1 MKKHFLPLFFL
12 FNILSYLSFAQ
23 TEDADKLFSELNDTG
38 IKYATAGFKSTRVIN
53 GHSFENLK
61 GGVLDTRISHRFGFI
76 SSGAYELYG
85 LDQSTIRLGV
95 DYGITDRLMAGIG
108 RSNYEKTIDGFGKY
122 KLLRQSTGEKKMPVT
137 LSLFAAVALKTNH
150 FENAVRTN
158 YFTSR
163 LYYTYQIIAGR
174 KFSEQFSLQF
184 TPTLVHRNLIDS
196 VQFKNDVFAIG
207 AAGRIKLT
215 KRVALCGE
223 YYYVLPNQISSA
235 YHNSA
240 AIGFDIET
248 GGHVFQLHFTNS
260 TAMNE
265 KGFVTETTGDA
276 LKGDIHFGFNIS
288 RVFTLS
294 NSKFK
299 NIMKQ

>member
-1 MKKHFLPLFFL
+1 M
-12 FNILSYLSFAQ
+12 
-23 TEDADKLFSELNDTG
+23 DKLLSESDNST
-38 IKYATAGFKSTRVIN
+38 INYVTAGFKSTRVIN
-53 GHSFENLK
+53 GQSFENT
-61 GGVLDTRISHRFGFI
+61 GRGVLDTRISHRFGFL
-76 SSGAYELYG
+76 SSGAYELFG

-95 DYGITDRLMAGIG
+95 DYGINDRLMAGIG

-150 FENAVRTN
+150 FEDAERTN
-158 YFTSR
+158 YFTSH

-196 VQFKNDVFAIG
+196 AQYKNDVWAIG

-223 YYYVLPNQISSA
+223 YYYVLPYQISSI

-265 KGFVTETTGDA
+265 KGFITETTGDA

-294 NSKFK
+294 NRKFK